1 MKCSVNLECQVEWG
15 PTAIAY
21 HYGRIAVNR
30 TMQIGKTV
38 LYGYA
43 VDRNGEKKMESGSVA
58 RSLTR
63 RFHLIK
69 PTFQVLYVQD
79 GWAKGKLFLR
89 YTS

>member
-1 MKCSVNLECQVEWG
+1 MSGRVGGLLPLRTTMVVLQL
-15 PTAIAY
+15 TAPCKL
-21 HYGRIAVNR
+21 VNR
-30 TMQIGKTV
+30 FYT
-38 LYGYA
+38 GYA